1 MGALFLCCLVACL
14 LAVRC
19 QLLLFLLC
27 CCSKHGTAWPKA
39 AWLLSFLSSC
49 LGFTNY
55 THLKKEKPLNQS
67 GRGDQTR
74 KEPWV
79 LLWPLL
85 AQLAA
90 SQTGLPKVSLTC
102 ELINCAPCLLFTTQ
116 PLQTTWSN
124 SSTHVRATKSL
135 LFSLVILSL
144 RQPTEK
150 LNRAAIS
157 SKSSHTLKSQQQ
169 LSHWRAF
176 NDAFRNSFRKEEE
189 AEEEE
194 EEEEEVDFLMV
205 SHRGRRHR
213 RCHRLIS
220 Y

>member
-1 MGALFLCCLVACL
+1 
-14 LAVRC
+14 
-19 QLLLFLLC
+19 
-27 CCSKHGTAWPKA
+27 
-39 AWLLSFLSSC
+39 
-49 LGFTNY
+49 
-55 THLKKEKPLNQS
+55 
-67 GRGDQTR
+67 
-74 KEPWV
+74 
-79 LLWPLL
+79 
-85 AQLAA
+85 
-90 SQTGLPKVSLTC
+90 
-102 ELINCAPCLLFTTQ
+102 
-116 PLQTTWSN
+116 
-124 SSTHVRATKSL
+124 VRATKSL

-157 SKSSHTLKSQQQ
+157 SKSSQTLKSQQE

-220 Y
+220 YQMMLQEKKVQRSRGCLAYLFLLLSLNEPQFLKIN